1 MAKTFRPSNRGE
13 ARILSRIESSKEY
26 ARRRAMGKIPDVLAP
41 LSNALAMKLVE
52 SGLIETTN
60 KNSLEAA
67 FEKCLDK
74 LARAD
79 DFDVDYKVA
88 PIRRLVSQ
96 PNIVSLYITVFVVED
111 LLNHKDV
118 VDIFGED
125 VDIYLC
131 VHKQIV
137 RYLM

>member
-1 MAKTFRPSNRGE
+1 MAKVFRPSNRE
-13 ARILSRIESSKEY
+13 SQILSRIESSKEY
-26 ARRRAMGKIPDVLAP
+26 ARRRAIGKIPDVLAP
-41 LSNALAMKLVE
+41 LSNSLAMKLVE

-60 KNSLEAA
+60 KNSLEEAI
-67 FEKCLDK
+67 ENCLDK

-88 PIRRLVSQ
+88 PLRQLVSQ

-111 LLNHKDV
+111 MLNHKDV

-125 VDIYLC
+125 IDIYKC
-131 VHKQIV
+131 VHKQVV

>member
-1 MAKTFRPSNRGE
+1 MAKVFRPSNRE
-13 ARILSRIESSKEY
+13 SQILSRIESSKEH
-26 ARRRAMGKIPDVLAP
+26 ARRRAIGRISDVLAP
-41 LSNALAMKLVE
+41 LSNALAMKMVE

-60 KNSLEAA
+60 KNNLESAI
-67 FEKCLDK
+67 EKCLDK

-88 PIRRLVSQ
+88 PMRRLVRQ
-96 PNIVSLYITVFVVED
+96 PNIVSLYLTVFVVED

-125 VDIYLC
+125 LDIYMC
-131 VHKQIV
+131 VHKQVV